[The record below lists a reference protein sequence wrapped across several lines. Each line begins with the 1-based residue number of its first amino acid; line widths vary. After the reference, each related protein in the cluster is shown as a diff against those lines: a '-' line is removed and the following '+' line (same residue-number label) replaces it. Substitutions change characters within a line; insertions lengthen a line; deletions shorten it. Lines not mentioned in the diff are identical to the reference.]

1 MKVTKTCKPADNY
14 GTCFMLKQIHFHS
27 IPFSCKF
34 ALMTY
39 LCNVM
44 TFSWYK
50 NVLILFKWTVLSIS
64 KKLKQ
69 QEEKNVNDVIIQVVL
84 NLNNGVKV
92 ILLVQQK

>member
-1 MKVTKTCKPADNY
+1 
-14 GTCFMLKQIHFHS
+14 MLKQIHFHS
-27 IPFSCKF
+27 IPVSCKF
-34 ALMTY
+34 AQMTY